1 MPLRNRL
8 LLLYL
13 PLLALSLLGIW
24 LLSEHI
30 LLERFDR
37 DDRQRLY
44 DEVRVLDNRLAF
56 EKQRHLDLLRSYA
69 WWDASYG
76 FVSHP
81 TPGFVRENLDIDMLG
96 NLGFDFALYLD
107 RRGRVVT
114 QRWDEARLAAPQAIA
129 GAPSPERLR
138 QDLLRRA
145 LELGVLDLQGDPSR
159 SLAQWLLVDGTP
171 LLLLSQPIS
180 DNLGRAEPVGAIV
193 AGYLLDQRHMRAL
206 QEQMD
211 ARLQVQPGV
220 TPGDGWRTLHLP
232 GRNGGTLLSPRRVLD
247 ADTQQVTL
255 LFLDATDTPQF
266 SLAIGK
272 SRVAYQQG
280 QEAIRLFLGMTLLIS
295 LTALLLA
302 YLVLEIWVIRRVQRL
317 NRGVANIGADTG
329 PARLADMG
337 RDEVGQLAC
346 EVNQMLERL
355 ERSEARDRAI
365 LDSIRDGYFE
375 MDGDGLV
382 LTVNAAFCRLLG
394 YTAEEV
400 EGHSY
405 RELLDEQDVAR
416 ARGLYQQ
423 VRDGEQETTFAAP
436 FKRRDGQRVIFE
448 TKVSPI
454 TDAQGQ
460 FRGFRGILRD
470 ISLQVAYQQRLL
482 DLAYRDALTGLG
494 NRKAFGEQLPL
505 ALQRCAQGTSVAL
518 LYVDLDHFK
527 PVNDRFG
534 HAAGDAVL
542 VAVGGRLR
550 GNLRQPDM
558 AFRLG
563 GDEFAVVL
571 EGVDCDSAERLAG
584 RLLASLNQ
592 DYHAGEQRLEFLS
605 ASIGI
610 ALYPA
615 DAGDAEGLIHAAD
628 SAMYRAKQQRNHYSR
643 YRA

>member
-1 MPLRNRL
+1 MTLRKRL
-8 LLLYL
+8 LLLFL

-266 SLAIGK
+266 SLAISK

-542 VAVGGRLR
+542 VAVGERLR

-592 DYHAGEQRLEFLS
+592 DYRAGEQRLEFLS

>member
-1 MPLRNRL
+1 MTLRNRL
-8 LLLYL
+8 LLLFL

-542 VAVGGRLR
+542 VAVGERLR

-592 DYHAGEQRLEFLS
+592 DYRASEQRLEFLS